1 MTTTRA
7 SPVFVVTFFLSL
19 GTFARAQMAG
29 TWVMTS
35 PLPYMGGTWLHDE
48 FTQDVNGETQSGK
61 GWGTS
66 TWGPSWPPVL
76 RNYNYTRSINVT
88 GAACATDSTTNET
101 TYRAQYSW
109 VRDFGAGYAPE
120 PSFNWS
126 GQAYKVWCSYHTYDS
141 NAEIMTMKTFHTPY
155 QIWGSWK
162 GPGECPV
169 TAGEAALGIS
179 WMEKNGFT
187 MLTATYQCVQGCQPW
202 SWTSWSCD
210 KVTETAS
217 GATCV
222 GCSIRIIHTLI
233 CTMLISTLFF
243 KDF

>member
-1 MTTTRA
+1 MFA
-7 SPVFVVTFFLSL
+7 LSFFLSL
-19 GTFARAQMAG
+19 GAFARAQMAG

-35 PLPYMGGTWLHDE
+35 PRPYMGGTLLHDE
-48 FTQDVNGETQSGK
+48 FTQDVNGETQSGNGETQSGK

-66 TWGPSWPPVL
+66 TWGSWPLEL
-76 RNYNYTRSINVT
+76 RNYNYTTSINVT

-126 GQAYKVWCSYHTYDS
+126 QVYKVWCSYHTYDS
-141 NAEIMTMKTFHTPY
+141 KAEIMTMKTFHVAH

-162 GPGECPV
+162 GPGACPA
-169 TAGEAALGIS
+169 TEGEAAKGIS
-179 WMEKNGFT
+179 WMEEAGFT
-187 MLTATYQCVQGCQPW
+187 MDTATYQCVRGCQPW

-210 KVTETAS
+210 KATAITS

-222 GCSIRIIHTLI
+222 GCGIGLIRTLI
-233 CTMLISTLFF
+233 CTSGFTMLISALFF
-243 KDF
+243 